1 MALEEVREHIFRR
14 GFVIRDKNRPEKAPK
29 EKLKAT
35 STKKERLSV
44 SIGVALSA
52 KGSTPQEVIKRA
64 DDALYK
70 AKESGRNCL
79 ICL

>member
-1 MALEEVREHIFRR
+1 MALEEVRERIFRR
-14 GFVIRDKNRPEKAPK
+14 GFVIRDKNRPEKAPQEIPK
-29 EKLKAT
+29 T
-35 STKKERLSV
+35 TVKKERLSV
-44 SIGVALSA
+44 SIGVATSQ
-52 KGSTPQEVIKRA
+52 KGKTPQEIIKLA